1 MNPQTKPCP
10 HQWRHGIQM
19 FDYGDDIFLAI
30 GNWQNAGLIWHQ
42 MYFLEEVV
50 GCWMVTKDWVSSF
63 EG

>member
-42 MYFLEEVV
+42 MYFFGG
-50 GCWMVTKDWVSSF
+50 GCGVLAGNERLGIKL
-63 EG
+63 